1 MKYCRVRC
9 SKWHSNHTDEL
20 FHHGIKGQRWGVRH
34 GPPYPL
40 KASQKGGYQGIR
52 SRLRGASKTSN
63 DSRPALKAT
72 GPRLRDQFERVNE
85 SQEQSLKKA
94 NPIRKTKE
102 GRENCSSCVIA
113 GHMRRLG
120 YDATAKAVHSPFPPT
135 LDSMLTDSF
144 PGVKVKSKNAKE
156 FGASPDKAADVL
168 RKQFGDNASGIVGY
182 TNRDG
187 EGHVFNWSI
196 KNGTVS
202 FADYQQGWNDQ
213 TTRRQLWSKYITTQG
228 SVEFANLEGIDFNDS
243 AVASKVNIKKR

>member
-1 MKYCRVRC
+1 MKYCRVCC

-52 SRLRGASKTSN
+52 SKLRGGSKKSSKSASASKE
-63 DSRPALKAT
+63 T

-94 NPIRKTKE
+94 NPLRGTQA

-113 GHMRRLG
+113 GYMRQLG
-120 YDATAKAVHSPFPPT
+120 YEATAKVVHPPFPPT
-135 LDSMLTDSF
+135 LGSMLTDSF
-144 PGVKVKSKNAKE
+144 PGVKVKSKTAKE

-182 TNRDG
+182 TSRNGD
-187 EGHVFNWSI
+187 GHVFNWTI
-196 KNGTVS
+196 KNGSVS
-202 FADYQQGWNDQ
+202 FADYQKGWNDK
-213 TTRRQLWSKYITTQG
+213 TVRNKLWTMFIEPSGT
-228 SVEFANLEGIDFNDS
+228 VEFANLDGVDFRDS
-243 AVASKVNIKKR
+243 AVTSKVDIKKR